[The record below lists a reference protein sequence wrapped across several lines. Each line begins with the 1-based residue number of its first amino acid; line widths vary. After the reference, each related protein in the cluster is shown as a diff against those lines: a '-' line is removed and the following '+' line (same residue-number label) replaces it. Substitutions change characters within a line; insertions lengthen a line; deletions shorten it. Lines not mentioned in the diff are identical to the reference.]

1 MRNKINDD
9 KRNYEPEP
17 SCNIIMNKVSYNI
30 INIIFVV
37 ISRCGN
43 KNNNNTMILTEEN
56 NNNSVRVI
64 IRPLYMWNLNK
75 NAINA

>member
-1 MRNKINDD
+1 MKNKISDD
-9 KRNYEPEP
+9 KRNHEPQP
-17 SCNIIMNKVSYNI
+17 SCSIIMNKVSYNI
-30 INIIFVV
+30 IFVV
-37 ISRCGN
+37 AISRCGN
-43 KNNNNTMILTEEN
+43 NNNNNNNTIILTEEN

>member
-1 MRNKINDD
+1 MQNKIIDN
-9 KRNYEPEP
+9 KRNHEPQP
-17 SCNIIMNKVSYNI
+17 SCIIMNKVLYNI
-30 INIIFVV
+30 IFDA

-43 KNNNNTMILTEEN
+43 DNNNNTMILTEEN

-75 NAINA
+75 IPINA